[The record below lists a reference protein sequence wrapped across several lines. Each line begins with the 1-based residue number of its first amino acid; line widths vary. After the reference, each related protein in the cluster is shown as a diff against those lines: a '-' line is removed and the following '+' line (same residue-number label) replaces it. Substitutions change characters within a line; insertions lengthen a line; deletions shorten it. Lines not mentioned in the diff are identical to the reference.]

1 MDPGDLLR
9 TGEIDK
15 ALEELQEE
23 IRQDPSNPQRRVFL
37 FQLLCVLG
45 QWERALTQLN
55 VLTELDASTLAMAQ
69 TYRVALECEVFRSQ
83 VFAGQRTPLVF
94 GEPEQWV
101 ALLINALAPIAQ
113 GHYKT
118 ARALRDEAYEAA
130 PAVTGSI
137 DQTPFEWVTDADS
150 RLGPILEVIVNG
162 QYYWLP
168 LNRVH
173 DIRLDEPQDL
183 RDLVWIPGHFTWV
196 NGGEAV
202 GLIPTR
208 YPGTEAAEDPLLRL
222 ARKTVWEAFAD
233 ETYLGLGQR
242 MLATDV
248 AEYPLLDIRRITLGA
263 EEGATSV
270 EEAGGGNAAGLGPGE
285 LDG

>member
-9 TGEIDK
+9 TAEIDK
-15 ALEELQEE
+15 ALDGLQEE
-23 IRQDPSNPQRRVFL
+23 VRKDPSNPQHRVFL

-55 VLTELDASTLAMAQ
+55 VATELDASTLAMAQ

-101 ALLINALAPIAQ
+101 ALLISALQPIAQ
-113 GHYKT
+113 EDYAT
-118 ARALRDEAYEAA
+118 ARTLRDEAYEAA
-130 PAVTGSI
+130 PTVTGSI
-137 DQTPFEWVTDADS
+137 NQTPFEWITDADS

-168 LNRVH
+168 LDKVH
-173 DIRLDEPQDL
+173 EIYVDEPEDL
-183 RDLVWIPGHFTWV
+183 RDLVWMPGHFTWV

-208 YPGTEAAEDPLLRL
+208 YPGSETAKDPLLRL
-222 ARKTVWEAFAD
+222 SRKTVWEGFPGD
-233 ETYLGLGQR
+233 TYLGIGQR

-248 AEYPLLDIRRITLGA
+248 AEYPLMDIRHITLGDKERPPSA
-263 EEGATSV
+263 EQ
-270 EEAGGGNAAGLGPGE
+270 AGGSIERGVGPGE